1 MLLFEKGTSFPI
13 PIGMVSACW
22 LMIVFL
28 LVTVSA
34 HAALGQGHPQHEDSI
49 VGPDFSVTP
58 RFNSSGHFPY
68 TGALIN
74 RNVNF
79 DINIYYEYRGY
90 GFFVFKSWDLED
102 PHSIVNYLQPG
113 IFKKLKFSPS
123 FQLGVF
129 FGYLFSQTSEFRDQD
144 SDYYTAAV
152 AYWTLAENLKL
163 ENTSLFF
170 DLAQSGKLANR
181 LLVGW
186 GIKSFRIDFYVWH
199 RWVFEEGLHATSG
212 SLAVNFPRIRIS
224 EAFSVQSTASYQGY
238 ITSAKPDFA
247 MRDGF
252 LLTIGFPMEIR

>member
-1 MLLFEKGTSFPI
+1 MRLFEKDTWRQI
-13 PIGMVSACW
+13 PIGMAIACW
-22 LMIVFL
+22 LMVVFL
-28 LVTVSA
+28 LAAVTGG
-34 HAALGQGHPQHEDSI
+34 AALGQAQPQQEDSI
-49 VGPDFSVTP
+49 VGPHFSVTP

-79 DINIYYEYRGY
+79 DINIYYEYAGY

-102 PHSIVNYLQPG
+102 SHSIVNYLQPG
-113 IFKKLKFSPS
+113 VFKKLKFSPS

-129 FGYLFSQTSEFRDQD
+129 FGYLFSQTSEFRDED

-152 AYWTLAENLKL
+152 AYWTLMEDLKL

-170 DLAQSGKLANR
+170 DLTQSGKLANR
-181 LLVGW
+181 LLVSW

-199 RWVFEEGLHATSG
+199 RWVFDEGLHATSA
-212 SLAVNFPRIRIS
+212 SLAINFPRIRIS
-224 EAFSVQSTASYQGY
+224 ETFSVQSTASYQGY
-238 ITSAKPDFA
+238 ITAAKPDFA

-252 LLTIGFPMEIR
+252 LFTIGFPMAIR